1 MRTFDSAIWRIL
13 SQQCRQLLFVIRQ
26 MAEPKVH
33 ATDTLFKALYLKK
46 AIVINATFL
55 PPPKLSTLIWKCLFE
70 AVDVKSPFIFSTLSA
85 VSLYN

>member
-13 SQQCRQLLFVIRQ
+13 IQQCRQLLFVVVIRQ
-26 MAEPKVH
+26 MAAPKVH

-55 PPPKLSTLIWKCLFE
+55 PPPPEIIHAHLE
-70 AVDVKSPFIFSTLSA
+70 MFI
-85 VSLYN
+85 